1 MCGNNVFR
9 GLLHIVFCHQLIQYP
24 VIQLIHFFPSSQY
37 SSSSSPRPTV
47 KLWKILQVIVVTSS
61 KPRKRDSHYDKLLH
75 IRSSRILLFWVTSR
89 DWVYPVWWDTL
100 IVRLQNH
107 TKVLPVHLFSIT
119 DKSRGKG
126 NTKIGVS
133 VLLRDKKVRL
143 ENVKAS
149 DTPVCTDS
157 YYRAQGHSF
166 IIVYY
171 SVIKR
176 ELNRRPIYEYRCDER
191 LKVKDEGSTRLV
203 HTFLNG
209 GLEQPITFLFIINR

>member
-89 DWVYPVWWDTL
+89 DWVYPDWWDTL

-107 TKVLPVHLFSIT
+107 TKVPVHLFSIT

-126 NTKIGVS
+126 NTKIQVS
-133 VLLRDKKVRL
+133 CRTYDCRNDCRTHDFCICHL
-143 ENVKAS
+143 
-149 DTPVCTDS
+149 
-157 YYRAQGHSF
+157 
-166 IIVYY
+166 
-171 SVIKR
+171 
-176 ELNRRPIYEYRCDER
+176 
-191 LKVKDEGSTRLV
+191 
-203 HTFLNG
+203 TFRVVNS
-209 GLEQPITFLFIINR
+209 QPSWNLWN